1 MLKSSMQTINEL
13 AKELNLTP
21 EQSTRIQQYVNELA
35 VELLESIKFDND
47 RNFDETIN
55 SLKDTA

>member
-1 MLKSSMQTINEL
+1 MQTINEL

-21 EQSTRIQQYVNELA
+21 EQSAKIQQYVNELV

-55 SLKDTA
+55 DLKNVQ

>member
-1 MLKSSMQTINEL
+1 MQTIDDL
-13 AKELNLTP
+13 AKDLNLTP
-21 EQSTRIQQYVNELA
+21 EQSAKIQLYINDLA

-55 SLKDTA
+55 NLKNAQ

>member
-13 AKELNLTP
+13 AKELNLTS

>member
-1 MLKSSMQTINEL
+1 MQTIDEL

-21 EQSTRIQQYVNELA
+21 EQSVKIQQYINELA

-55 SLKDTA
+55 NLKTAQ

>member
-1 MLKSSMQTINEL
+1 MQTINEL
-13 AKELNLTP
+13 AEELNLTP